1 MFHVIVHFTVHT
13 ADIIDMNGDFI
24 DTYLS
29 VFMELT
35 SAAMTVEVFLAGISV
50 KRYRK
55 KLKEGKLSAG

>member
-1 MFHVIVHFTVHT
+1 
-13 ADIIDMNGDFI
+13 
-24 DTYLS
+24 
-29 VFMELT
+29 MELT